1 VATGGD
7 EWRIFTPRAMA
18 VPWRSAQIDQ
28 NSAGNVSMDI
38 VLSATEIANQRK
50 PAAVAATVPVA
61 QIAMLRMLW
70 FWIPSALALWSAIV
84 WTVLRLT

>member
-1 VATGGD
+1 
-7 EWRIFTPRAMA
+7 
-18 VPWRSAQIDQ
+18 
-28 NSAGNVSMDI
+28 MDI

-50 PAAVAATVPVA
+50 PAAVAATVPSA